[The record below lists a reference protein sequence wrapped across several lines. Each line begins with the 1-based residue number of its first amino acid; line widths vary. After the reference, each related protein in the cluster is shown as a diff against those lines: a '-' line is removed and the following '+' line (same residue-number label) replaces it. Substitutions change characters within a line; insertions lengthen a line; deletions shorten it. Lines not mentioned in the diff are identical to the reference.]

1 MKSLKKRAEDFWK
14 TFSERDSEIRNL
26 MDENKIMER
35 FSDID
40 SMFEIDMPFMMGK
53 SSDGKYELIFNPA
66 GLKSRYFIADYFKR
80 AFFNDKKNEFESALD
95 YTIEIAFREGIEKAM
110 TELNFK
116 ELIAEKA
123 KELLKS
129 DNLIQEL
136 AEAKVR
142 SSLGLPQK

>member
-1 MKSLKKRAEDFWK
+1 MEKF
-14 TFSERDSEIRNL
+14 
-26 MDENKIMER
+26 KI
-35 FSDID
+35 
-40 SMFEIDMPFMMGK
+40 EIDRREIVETINKGIHDKIREQMNAQSK
-53 SSDGKYELIFNPA
+53 DIEAS
-66 GLKSRYFIADYFKR
+66 IADYFKR

-142 SSLGLPQK
+142 SSLGLPKK

>member
-1 MKSLKKRAEDFWK
+1 
-14 TFSERDSEIRNL
+14 
-26 MDENKIMER
+26 
-35 FSDID
+35 
-40 SMFEIDMPFMMGK
+40 
-53 SSDGKYELIFNPA
+53 
-66 GLKSRYFIADYFKR
+66 
-80 AFFNDKKNEFESALD
+80 
-95 YTIEIAFREGIEKAM
+95 M